1 MSLTMPAAR
10 LHGAADLRVDEIP
23 HPGEPPSGQVLVRIE
38 AVGICGS
45 DLHTYRCGVIGDTH
59 LANPIVMGH
68 EFGGIV
74 EAVGSDALD
83 GNGQPLRPG
92 VRVAVDPAQPCGRCE
107 WCRRGDSNLCPH
119 IVFCG
124 LSPYDG
130 AMRPWMHVPAE
141 TCYPVPEGM
150 DAVTAAM
157 LEPFGVAIHTLD
169 LAKVRPAESVAI
181 IGVGSIGLCILQLLV
196 HSHVRPVFAAD
207 TLPWRASLAGKI
219 GADAFCTDQADV
231 VQAVLD
237 ATNGRG
243 VDVAVEA
250 ASGGDALVQAAEMLA
265 PGGRLMAVGI
275 DEDDRFLI
283 RHSNARRKGITV
295 RMVRRMKH
303 AYGRAIRLVE
313 TGDYDL
319 AGLVTHRLPLD
330 EAPHA
335 FALNANYDDG
345 VVKAM
350 IEI

>member
-1 MSLTMPAAR
+1 MPAAR
-10 LHGAADLRVDEIP
+10 LHGAADLRVDDLP
-23 HPGEPPSGQVLVRIE
+23 HPGDPPFGQALVRVE

-59 LANPIVMGH
+59 LAGPIVMGH
-68 EFGGIV
+68 EFGGVV
-74 EAVGSDALD
+74 ELVGADSLD
-83 GNGQPLRPG
+83 GNGKPLQPG

-130 AMRPWMHVPAE
+130 AMRPWMHVPAN
-141 TCYPVPEGM
+141 TCYPVPDGM

-169 LAKVRPAESVAI
+169 LAKLRPAESVAV
-181 IGVGSIGLCILQLLV
+181 IGAGSIGLCILQLLV
-196 HSHVRPVFAAD
+196 SGHARPVFAAD
-207 TLPWRASLAGKI
+207 KLPWRVALAEQF
-219 GADAFCTDQADV
+219 GAQAWRTEKTDVAR
-231 VQAVLD
+231 AVLD
-237 ATNGRG
+237 ATAGRG
-243 VDVAVEA
+243 VDVAIEA
-250 ASGGDALVQAAEMLA
+250 ASGGDALFQAAEMLA

-275 DEDDRFLI
+275 DEDDRLVV

-313 TGDYDL
+313 QGDFDL
-319 AGLVTHRLPLD
+319 AALVTHRFPLD
-330 EAPHA
+330 QAPRA